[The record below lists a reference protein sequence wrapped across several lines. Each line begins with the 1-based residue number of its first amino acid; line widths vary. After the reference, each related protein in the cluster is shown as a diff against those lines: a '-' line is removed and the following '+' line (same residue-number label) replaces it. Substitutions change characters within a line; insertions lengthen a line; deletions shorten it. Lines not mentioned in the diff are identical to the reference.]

1 MVSSRP
7 NRQKVIDMSRMKIM
21 NRVRVILSEFSN
33 KEVTMKFDFKCGKL
47 QEKEK
52 GYE

>member
-1 MVSSRP
+1 VWSRP
-7 NRQKVIDMSRMKIM
+7 NRQEVIDMRRMKIM
-21 NRVRVILSEFSN
+21 NSVRVILSELSN

-47 QEKEK
+47 QEKKK